1 MSGLVIDSSV
11 SAAWMF
17 EDEASRFT
25 DGVLDRI
32 LVETAWVP
40 ALWVYECA
48 NVLITAQR
56 RGRVDAVR
64 RARLADSMMRL
75 PLVIDREPVTIAQ
88 LEWLSDRYA
97 LSAYDAAYL
106 ELAIRRSVPLV
117 TLDRA
122 LVTACDAANHPVL
135 TAA

>member
-11 SAAWMF
+11 SAAWVF
-17 EDEASRFT
+17 EDEASSFT
-25 DGVLDRI
+25 DGILERI
-32 LVETAWVP
+32 LAETAWVP

-56 RGRVDAVR
+56 RGRIDAPR
-64 RARLADSMMRL
+64 RARLAESMMGL
-75 PLVIDREPVTIAQ
+75 PLVIDRQPVTIAE
-88 LEWLSDRYA
+88 LDWLSDRYS

-122 LVTACDAANHPVL
+122 LVKAARAANHPVL
-135 TAA
+135 TAV

>member
-1 MSGLVIDSSV
+1 MSGLVIDASV
-11 SAAWMF
+11 SATWIFA
-17 EDEASRFT
+17 DEASPFT
-25 DGVLDRI
+25 DGVLSRI

-48 NVLITAQR
+48 NVLSTAQR
-56 RGRVDAVR
+56 RGRIDAPR
-64 RARLADSMMRL
+64 RARLAESMMAL

-122 LVTACDAANHPVL
+122 LVKAAGAANHPVL
-135 TAA
+135 TAV